1 MIKGGRHL
9 EKYQYGNNVTTIK
22 LKEKEIFHMKNN
34 YEAGNNGSR
43 RFIMANG
50 TLQTMLVF
58 ADTVRSVVE
67 SYLGIG
73 YQVRLQQ
80 VTKNN
85 GVTLT
90 GLIIKNQESNLAPTI
105 YLDAFYERYIAGER
119 MAELCLEIIQLQENN
134 QKTED
139 FDTSLI
145 TDFSKVSSR
154 ICYKLVNAERNREL
168 LAEAP
173 HKKFHDL
180 AIIFY
185 ILVSQETTATA
196 TITVRNN
203 LQELWGVGEDELF
216 DLALQNTQRLFRG
229 SVLSMENLFFEVAEE
244 LDAEETM
251 AFYDMVVEDDGIISM
266 YMAST
271 QDRVQGA
278 GVIFY
283 DGLLQQFAESIQS
296 DFYLLPSSI
305 HEMIF
310 VPVSIG
316 ISVAELKQIV
326 RDMNAEKVAP
336 EEVLSNHVYYYS
348 RVLDRVDIL

>member
-1 MIKGGRHL
+1 M
-9 EKYQYGNNVTTIK
+9 NNA
-22 LKEKEIFHMKNN
+22 KNN
-34 YEAGNNGSR
+34 NGAGNNGSR

-50 TLQTMLVF
+50 TLQTMAVF

-67 SYLGIG
+67 SYLGTA
-73 YQVRLQQ
+73 YRVRLEQ

-90 GLIIKNQESNLAPTI
+90 GLIIQNQESNLAPTI
-105 YLDAFYERYIAGER
+105 YLDAFYERYVAGER
-119 MAELCLEIIQLQENN
+119 MAELCLEIIQLQETNK
-134 QKTED
+134 QTED

-145 TDFSKVSSR
+145 TDFSRVSTR

-173 HKKFHDL
+173 HKRFHDL
-180 AIIFY
+180 AIVFY
-185 ILVSQETTATA
+185 VLVSQEATVTA
-196 TITVRNN
+196 TITVRKN
-203 LQELWGVGEDELF
+203 LQELWDVDEDTLF
-216 DLALQNTQRLFRG
+216 TLALQNTQRLFRG
-229 SVLSMENLFFEVAEE
+229 SVVSMENLFLEVAEE
-244 LDAEETM
+244 LNAEETM
-251 AFYDMVVEDDGIISM
+251 EFYDMVVKDDGVISM

-271 QDRVQGA
+271 QDGVHGA
-278 GVIFY
+278 GIIFY
-283 DGLLQQFAESIQS
+283 DGLLRKFAEKVQS

-316 ISVAELKQIV
+316 IPVADIKQMV
-326 RDMNAEKVAP
+326 RDINAAEVAP

-348 RVLDRVDIL
+348 RVLDRVEVL